1 MPDKTV
7 QDAVRDSIKLLGPRA
22 HSRAELVAKLRK
34 KGFES
39 DTIDE
44 AILKLESLGLIDDRS
59 FAAGCVESLARR
71 RPEGQ
76 RMAKVRLMRKG
87 LSEEVIEEALRNYD
101 APGMCL
107 AAAEKKMRSLSGTP
121 ETKQKKLIT
130 FLRNRGFDWSTI
142 RETVEK
148 LTGDE

>member
-1 MPDKTV
+1 MQPGSPERRIRLRQTLDAPPNQDTPPLMPDKTV

-34 KGFES
+34 KGFEN

-76 RMAKVRLMRKG
+76 RMAKVR
-87 LSEEVIEEALRNYD
+87 
-101 APGMCL
+101 
-107 AAAEKKMRSLSGTP
+107 
-121 ETKQKKLIT
+121 
-130 FLRNRGFDWSTI
+130 
-142 RETVEK
+142 
-148 LTGDE
+148 

>member
-7 QDAVRDSIKLLGPRA
+7 QDAVRDGIKLLGPRA

-34 KGFES
+34 KGYES

-59 FAAGCVESLARR
+59 FATGCVESLARR

-101 APGMCL
+101 AQGMCL

-142 RETVEK
+142 RETVDIV
-148 LTGDE
+148 TRDT